1 MLQPPHSAVV
11 YGSRS
16 SVLTSVAFLS
26 ILLGGCAA
34 TPDTDSLLAT
44 PVALDTVA
52 GAPSIIDGRAGF
64 RAVFC
69 DSMRAAGL
77 VTNPEARCTRW
88 LWRLPDEPDPPP
100 PHAASGDAAGEPA
113 IFIFT
118 GAFSEC
124 VGEEARPFN
133 SGAARL
139 RASGARVETIVLSGR
154 SGTAGNARQIADA
167 LGRAGVPDA
176 QDLILVGFSKGALDI
191 LRFIV
196 DFPGQ
201 ARGVDA
207 VVSVASPVF
216 GSPLAEIAAPPY
228 ARLGAKVAHEKCPPG
243 DGEVLRSLQP
253 AAARSWLEA
262 NPLPAHVRY
271 YSVAAFTTGER
282 VARALRPTWKWL
294 NRIDARNDGQ
304 VIAADAV
311 IPGSTLLG
319 YANADHWGVAERLED
334 VHPFLAGRSDPA
346 PFPRDQLF
354 ESIVRFVRS
363 DLR

>member
-1 MLQPPHSAVV
+1 MSQPPHSALV
-11 YGSRS
+11 YAIRSRMIA
-16 SVLTSVAFLS
+16 SVSFLGM
-26 ILLGGCAA
+26 LLGGCAA
-34 TPDTDSLLAT
+34 TPDAASLLST
-44 PVALDTVA
+44 PVSFDTVA
-52 GAPSIIDGRAGF
+52 GAPGIIDGRAGF

-77 VTNPEARCTRW
+77 VTNQEAQCVRW
-88 LWRLPDEPDPPP
+88 LWRLPDESDPLST
-100 PHAASGDAAGEPA
+100 HAASEAAAGEPA

-124 VGEEARPFN
+124 VGEEARPFIT
-133 SGAARL
+133 GAARL
-139 RASGARVETIVLSGR
+139 RASGARVETIVLGGR

-176 QDLILVGFSKGALDI
+176 QDLILIGFSKGALDI
-191 LRFIV
+191 LRFVV

-207 VVSVASPVF
+207 VVSVASPIF
-216 GSPLAEIAAPPY
+216 GSPLAEFAAAPY
-228 ARLGAKVAHEKCPPG
+228 SRLAAGMSHEKCPPG

-253 AAARSWLEA
+253 AAARAWLEA

-271 YSVAAFTTGER
+271 YSLAAFTTGEH

-319 YANADHWGVAERLED
+319 YANADHWGVAESLEE
-334 VHPFLAGRSDPA
+334 VHPFLVGRPDPA

-354 ESIVRFVRS
+354 ESIVRYVRS

>member
-1 MLQPPHSAVV
+1 MPQPPHSAVV
-11 YGSRS
+11 CIIRS
-16 SVLTSVAFLS
+16 SIASSVALVS
-26 ILLGGCAA
+26 ILFGGCAT
-34 TPDTDSLLAT
+34 TPDADSLLST
-44 PVALDTVA
+44 PVSFTRIA
-52 GAPSIIDGRAGF
+52 GAPGIIDGRAGF
-64 RAVFC
+64 RALFC

-77 VTNPEARCTRW
+77 VTDPEAQCTRW
-88 LWRLPDEPDPPP
+88 LWRLPDEQDRRPMNT
-100 PHAASGDAAGEPA
+100 ASEAAAGVPA

-124 VGEEARPFN
+124 VGEGARPFIT
-133 SGAARL
+133 GAARV
-139 RASGARVETIVLSGR
+139 RASGARIETIVLSGR

-167 LGRAGVPDA
+167 LERASVPDA
-176 QDLILVGFSKGALDI
+176 QDLILIGYSKGSLDI
-191 LRFIV
+191 LRFVV

-207 VVSVASPVF
+207 VVSVASPIF
-216 GSPLAEIAAPPY
+216 GSPLAEVAAAPYSSMAASVPY
-228 ARLGAKVAHEKCPPG
+228 EKCPPG

-253 AAARSWLEA
+253 GTARAWLEA

-271 YSVAAFTTGER
+271 YSVAAFPTSAH

-319 YANADHWGVAERLED
+319 YANADHWGVAESLED
-334 VHPFLAGRSDPA
+334 VHPFLVGRSDPA

-354 ESIVRFVRS
+354 ESIVRYVRS